1 MGGLGVT
8 LIAIGTF
15 VVGLIV
21 GGIGGVYFLKN
32 KMMKMTMGDMDIASM
47 AKSMGMNLNLNQKQ
61 MQQVQQ
67 RMKNIDPKMMSG
79 LGGMGGK
86 AGKNNGS
93 GGKKRR

>member
-47 AKSMGMNLNLNQKQ
+47 AKSMGMNLNQKQ

-67 RMKNIDPKMMSG
+67 RMKNFDPKMMNG
-79 LGGMGGK
+79 MGGMGGK
-86 AGKNNGS
+86 NNN